1 MSNLIKTNHLGKSLR
16 EHDALL
22 FDYIEGIELSD
33 IFFKGDVNKE
43 RCVQIIY
50 DRNKFSLNTSYY
62 IGVDWLA
69 ENQQAIYVAP
79 KINDGKQQ
87 VDYLGI
93 LDSCLKH
100 GDIAKNTKDLYDIK
114 LNDSFIEID
123 QQLDLLTPLLIMQ
136 FLQLLKDIVRK
147 GLKKSYYKV
156 ERNLSC
162 RIKGKVLVAENIKK
176 NLAQNKA
183 TNTFCSYDEFG
194 FNSVQ
199 NKVLKRTLS
208 FIHRYLSKFPEYL
221 GSTKNL
227 IDYCTPAFESVS
239 DKVNLHELKAIKHN
253 SFYKEYEEALKLSK
267 IILKRF
273 GYHIN
278 ELDNNTVGKTSVPPF
293 WIDMSKLFELYVLG
307 LLKDKY
313 GDQIIFQAKGSYGSP
328 DYLLLDDIEPLII
341 DAKYRPTYQ
350 QDGYLSYIIKDI
362 RQISGYARDKGILT
376 KLGCHTK
383 EEQTSKVV
391 SCVVIYTDQSKG
403 DKLPESLTAENSI
416 KGFTRFYKV
425 PIAVPILENKELNNF
440 ESK

>member
-1 MSNLIKTNHLGKSLR
+1 MSKLIKFNHLETIREHHQIDFNCEGVEVSDVFFQDNVKNERCIQVIKNRKSL
-16 EHDALL
+16 
-22 FDYIEGIELSD
+22 
-33 IFFKGDVNKE
+33 
-43 RCVQIIY
+43 
-50 DRNKFSLNTSYY
+50 SLKTSYF
-62 IGVDWLA
+62 IGVDWLIKG
-69 ENQQAIYVAP
+69 QQALYVAP
-79 KINDGKQQ
+79 KINQENKQI
-87 VDYLGI
+87 DYFGMLH
-93 LDSCLKH
+93 SCLKH
-100 GDIAKNTKDLYDIK
+100 GDIAKNTKDLYHIK
-114 LNDSFIEID
+114 LNDPFIEIN

-147 GLKKSYYKV
+147 GLKQSYYKV

-176 NLAQNKA
+176 NLAQNKD

-221 GSTKNL
+221 GSTKTL
-227 IDYCTPAFESVS
+227 IDYCMPAFESVS

-313 GDQIIFQAKGSYGSP
+313 GNQIIFQAKGSYGSP

-376 KLGCHTK
+376 KLGYHTEK
-383 EEQTSKVV
+383 EQTSKVV

-425 PIAVPILENKELNNF
+425 PIAVPILENKELNHF